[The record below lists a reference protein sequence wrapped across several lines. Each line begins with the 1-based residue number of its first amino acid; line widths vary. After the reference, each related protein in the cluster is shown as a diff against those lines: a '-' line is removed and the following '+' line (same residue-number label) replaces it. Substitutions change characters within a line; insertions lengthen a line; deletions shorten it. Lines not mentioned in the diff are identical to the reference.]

1 MLNSLVPRGQARVVL
16 TPEEQLT
23 KQFYAWEKRGRG
35 WQVWNYP
42 VELEPPFRPFFGYF
56 LPPPPV
62 RDDGRKPTFLSSLVD
77 SLFRKQTDATSV
89 QSPQSSEAI
98 AIIPDE
104 LEEPEPDLFFNT
116 SSITE
121 IQIALPSDSHITST
135 QAEQFLLSLKYSVSP
150 ISFEVIGLSNSIVV
164 QFACRESE
172 MTLLQNQL
180 RAYFP
185 DATLYEETD
194 FLVNQWTRRNI
205 TSGASL
211 VVDFGLSN
219 EFIIPLQII
228 NNFSVDPLIGIC
240 GALSDLRDGEVGLV
254 QVLFQPTIY
263 PWAQSAEYATLD
275 MDGKSV
281 FPDAPELA
289 HSLKE
294 KTSHP
299 LYATLIRVA
308 VKSYNSERVWQIA
321 KRLGGSLA
329 PLNNAADNELIPLT
343 NDGYDDFVHEE
354 CVLERQTLRSG
365 MILNSAEL
373 VSLVHPPSSSV
384 RAEKLKRDQR
394 KTRSAPSIALI
405 QKPSSIVLGENV
417 HQGKQQLVSLN
428 EEQRTKHIY
437 VIGASGTG
445 KSTLLLNLI
454 RQDIEIGNGVCV
466 LDPHGDLINAILGYI
481 PEHRHNDV
489 ILLDP
494 SDEEYPIPFNILSA
508 HSELEKTLLSSDLV
522 SVFRRLSTSWGDQM
536 TSVLAN
542 AILAFLESS
551 TGGTLYDLKR
561 FLVESQFRKEFLTTL
576 EDETVVYYWEKE
588 FPLITGSG
596 SGKPQAPL
604 LTRLDT
610 FLRPKL
616 IRNMVTQRENKLD
629 FRRIMDERKILLAKL
644 SQGAIG
650 KENAYLLG
658 TLIVAKLNQTA
669 LGRQDVS
676 QANRP
681 FFSVVIDEFQDFIT
695 PSMASIL
702 SGARKYHLGLTL
714 AHQDFRQLWNQDTE
728 VASAVLTNPYTRVC
742 FRLGDADAQRLTE
755 GFSSYSPS
763 DLQNL
768 SVGEAIAR
776 IERNEYDFNLKTF
789 PLPQIDETLAEA
801 RRQKIKERSRA
812 QFAVKRAK
820 MEVAVK
826 IEADAKKALESEKES
841 SLDQQQQA
849 NEESAQKALSLDYK
863 DSEPTQK
870 KPSQTT
876 SQPAK
881 TLSGKG
887 GQQHKYLQHL
897 VKRIAESNGYRVTI
911 EQPVLNGI
919 GKVDVS
925 LERDDVK
932 IACEISVTTPSE
944 YELGNIQKCLAAG
957 YKPVIVISASE
968 KHLSNIRQRTQ
979 VELSADDLTDV
990 VFLQP
995 DSFYAF
1001 LESLSASSETST
1013 DGIDRV
1019 KGFKVNVAYGK
1030 ATETETKLRSQALAE
1045 IISNAKKRRA
1055 S

>member
-1 MLNSLVPRGQARVVL
+1 MAGNDSLIPREQTEVSL

-23 KQFYAWEKRGRG
+23 KQFYAWERRGRG
-35 WQVWNYP
+35 WQVWNFP
-42 VELEPPFRPFFGYF
+42 VELEPPFRPFFGYY

-62 RDDGRKPTFLSSLVD
+62 RDDGRKPTFLSSLVEG
-77 SLFRKQTDATSV
+77 LFSRRNNQSQEATE
-89 QSPQSSEAI
+89 SSETIAAI
-98 AIIPDE
+98 LE
-104 LEEPEPDLFFNT
+104 NFEEPEPDLFFDT
-116 SSITE
+116 SPITE
-121 IQIALPSDSHITST
+121 IQIALPADSHITST
-135 QAEQFLLSLKYSVSP
+135 QAEQFLLSLKYSVTP

-164 QFACRESE
+164 QLACRESE
-172 MTLLQNQL
+172 LTLLQNQL

-185 DATLYEETD
+185 DATLYEESD
-194 FLVNQWTRRNI
+194 FLVTEWAK
-205 TSGASL
+205 TSGTSL
-211 VVDFGLSN
+211 VVDFGLSH
-219 EFIIPLQII
+219 EFIIPLQTIS
-228 NNFSVDPLIGIC
+228 NFTVDPLIGIC
-240 GALSDLRDGEVGLV
+240 GALADLRNGEVGLI

-263 PWAQSAEYATLD
+263 PWVKSAEYATLD
-275 MDGKSV
+275 FDGKSV
-281 FPDAPELA
+281 FPNAPELA
-289 HSLKE
+289 HFLKE
-294 KTSHP
+294 KTKYP
-299 LYATLIRVA
+299 LYAALIRIA
-308 VKSYNSERVWQIA
+308 AKSWSSERVWQIA

-329 PLNNAADNELIPLT
+329 TLNSATGNELIPLS
-343 NDGYDDFVHEE
+343 NDAYDDFIHEE

-365 MILNSAEL
+365 MILNSSEL

-384 RAEKLKRDQR
+384 RSEKLKRDQR
-394 KTRSAPSIALI
+394 KTKSAPSIALDN
-405 QKPSSIVLGENV
+405 KPSRIVLGENN

-428 EEQRTKHIY
+428 EDQRTKHIY

-454 RQDIEIGNGVCV
+454 RQDIEQGNGVCV

-481 PEHRHNDV
+481 PETRNDDV

-494 SDEEYPIPFNILSA
+494 ADEEYPIPFNILSA

-551 TGGTLYDLKR
+551 KGGTLHDLKR
-561 FLVESQFRKEFLTTL
+561 FLVELQFRKEFLTTV

-588 FPLITGSG
+588 FPLITGSAN
-596 SGKPQAPL
+596 KPQAPL

-616 IRNMVTQRENKLD
+616 IRNMVTQRENRLD
-629 FRRIMDERKILLAKL
+629 FRLIMDERKILLAKL

-650 KENAYLLG
+650 RENAYLLG

-742 FRLGDADAQRLTE
+742 FRLGDADAQKLSE
-755 GFSSYSPS
+755 GFSSFTPA

-768 SVGEAIAR
+768 SVGESIAR

-789 PLPQIDETLAEA
+789 PLPQIDETLAEE
-801 RRQKIKERSRA
+801 RRQHIKERSRA
-812 QFAVKRAK
+812 QFAVKR
-820 MEVAVK
+820 EGIEAVK
-826 IEADAKKALESEKES
+826 TETETGTKTEAETNAETNAEVNEKAIEERIAKV
-841 SLDQQQQA
+841 
-849 NEESAQKALSLDYK
+849 NEEESLSK
-863 DSEPTQK
+863 DVH
-870 KPSQTT
+870 SQE
-876 SQPAK
+876 

-897 VKRIAESNGYRVTI
+897 VKRIAENNGYRVTI
-911 EQPVLNGI
+911 EQHVFGGT

-932 IACEISVTTPSE
+932 IACEISVTTPGE

-957 YKPVIVISASE
+957 YKPVIVISANE
-968 KHLSNIRQRTQ
+968 KHLNNIRQRAQ
-979 VELSADDLTDV
+979 AALLADDFTNI

-995 DSFYAF
+995 DSFYAY
-1001 LESLSASSETST
+1001 LESLPPHSEESA
-1013 DGIDRV
+1013 DRV
-1019 KGFKVNVAYGK
+1019 KGFKVNVAYNE
-1030 ATETETKLRSQALAE
+1030 ANETETRLRSKALAE
-1045 IISNAKKRRA
+1045 IISNAKKRRNG
-1055 S
+1055 